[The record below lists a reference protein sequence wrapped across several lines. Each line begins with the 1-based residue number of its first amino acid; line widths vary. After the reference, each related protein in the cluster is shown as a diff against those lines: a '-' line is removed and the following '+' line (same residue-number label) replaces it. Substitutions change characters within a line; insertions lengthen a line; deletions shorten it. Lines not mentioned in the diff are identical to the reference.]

1 MSTPPQPAAAPA
13 PSRSRGGRAVL
24 FVAFTTVL
32 ALIAAG
38 IYLGVRSDSYE
49 ASADVLVAP
58 LATDDPEFQGLP
70 LIRESSD
77 GSRPVQT
84 AAGLLRG
91 AAIAD
96 LTATAL
102 GSDWTEQEVEDSVGV
117 APRGES
123 NLVAV
128 TAQSEDPDEAAEVA
142 NRYANAAL
150 QFRRRSIEP
159 ALEREI
165 RAVEAEAGGETSLQR
180 LRDAKENGDPTLS
193 ISSPARAPSASSL
206 PSPQLVLLAALI
218 VGILV
223 GVAGV
228 MIADVART
236 TPEAPQ
242 RTA

>member
-1 MSTPPQPAAAPA
+1 MTTPAQSPESAPA
-13 PSRSRGGRAVL
+13 DPPRRRRAVL
-24 FVAFTTVL
+24 FVVCTTVL
-32 ALIAAG
+32 ALVAAG
-38 IYLGVRSDSYE
+38 AYLGLRSEQYE

-102 GSDWTEQEVEDSVGV
+102 GSDWSEEEVEDAVGV

-128 TAQSEDPDEAAEVA
+128 TARSGDPDEAAEIA

-159 ALEREI
+159 AVEREI
-165 RAVEAEAGGETSLQR
+165 SAVEAEAGSETSLQR
-180 LRDAKENGDPTLS
+180 LRDVKDNGDPTLS
-193 ISSPARAPSASSL
+193 ISSPARPPSGSSL
-206 PSPQLVLLAALI
+206 PSAQLVLLAALV
-218 VGILV
+218 VGLLV

-228 MIADVART
+228 MIADVARVSPA
-236 TPEAPQ
+236 TPDP
-242 RTA
+242 TA

>member
-1 MSTPPQPAAAPA
+1 VSTPPQPAGAPA
-13 PSRSRGGRAVL
+13 PSPSGRRRAVL
-24 FVAFTTVL
+24 FVACTTIL
-32 ALIAAG
+32 ALVAAAA
-38 IYLGVRSDSYE
+38 YLGLRSERYE

-96 LTATAL
+96 LTADAL
-102 GSDWTEQEVEDSVGV
+102 GSDWSEEKVEDAVGV

-123 NLVAV
+123 NLVAI
-128 TAQSEDPDEAAEVA
+128 TAQSDDADEAAEVA

-159 ALEREI
+159 AVEREI
-165 RAVEAEAGGETSLQR
+165 RAVEAEAGSETSLQR
-180 LRDAKENGDPTLS
+180 LRDVKDNGDPTLS
-193 ISSPARAPSASSL
+193 ISSPAQPPSDSSL
-206 PSPQLVLLAALI
+206 PSAQLVLLAALI
-218 VGILV
+218 VGLLV

-228 MIADVART
+228 MIADVARVSPA
-236 TPEAPQ
+236 TPDP
-242 RTA
+242 T

>member
-1 MSTPPQPAAAPA
+1 MFHLKVKPNPPPRIGRVTP
-13 PSRSRGGRAVL
+13 GHAV
-24 FVAFTTVL
+24 
-32 ALIAAG
+32 
-38 IYLGVRSDSYE
+38 
-49 ASADVLVAP
+49 
-58 LATDDPEFQGLP
+58 
-70 LIRESSD
+70 ESSAIVTQPGID
-77 GSRPVQT
+77 IACKKHPPIRPS
-84 AAGLLRG
+84 
-91 AAIAD
+91 
-96 LTATAL
+96 
-102 GSDWTEQEVEDSVGV
+102 GSDWTQQEVEDAVGV

-165 RAVEAEAGGETSLQR
+165 RAVEAEAGGDTGLQR
-180 LRDAKENGDPTLS
+180 LRDAKENGDQTLS
-193 ISSPARAPSASSL
+193 ISSPARAPSSSSL
-206 PSPQLVLLAALI
+206 PSPPLVLLAALI

-242 RTA
+242 PTA

>member
-1 MSTPPQPAAAPA
+1 MSTPPQPAGAPA
-13 PSRSRGGRAVL
+13 PSPSGRRRAVL
-24 FVAFTTVL
+24 FVACTTIL
-32 ALIAAG
+32 ALVAAAA
-38 IYLGVRSDSYE
+38 YLGLRSERYE

-96 LTATAL
+96 LTADAL
-102 GSDWTEQEVEDSVGV
+102 GSDWSEEKVEDAVGV

-123 NLVAV
+123 NLVAI
-128 TAQSEDPDEAAEVA
+128 TAQSDDADEAAEVA

-159 ALEREI
+159 AVEREI
-165 RAVEAEAGGETSLQR
+165 RAVEAEAGSETSLQR
-180 LRDAKENGDPTLS
+180 LRDVKDNGDPTLS
-193 ISSPARAPSASSL
+193 ISSPAQPPSDSSL
-206 PSPQLVLLAALI
+206 PSAQLVLLAALI
-218 VGILV
+218 VGLLV

-228 MIADVART
+228 MIADVARVSPA
-236 TPEAPQ
+236 TPDP
-242 RTA
+242 T

>member
-1 MSTPPQPAAAPA
+1 MSTTPQPLGATA
-13 PSRSRGGRAVL
+13 PSHGRRRAIL
-24 FVAFTTVL
+24 LVACTTLL

-38 IYLGVRSDSYE
+38 LYLGLRSDRYE
-49 ASADVLVAP
+49 ASADILVAP

-91 AAIAD
+91 TAIAAQ
-96 LTATAL
+96 TATAL
-102 GSDWTEQEVEDSVGV
+102 GDEWTERKVEDAVGV

-123 NLVAV
+123 NLVAI
-128 TAQSEDPDEAAEVA
+128 TAQSGDPEEAAEVA

-165 RAVEAEAGGETSLQR
+165 RAVEAEAGSAASLQR
-180 LRDAKENGDPTLS
+180 LRDAKQNGDPTLS
-193 ISSPARAPSASSL
+193 ISSPARAPSDSSL
-206 PSPQLVLLAALI
+206 PSAALVLIAALV
-218 VGILV
+218 VGLLV
-223 GVAGV
+223 GVAGILV
-228 MIADVART
+228 ADVARAG
-236 TPEAPQ
+236 PEAP
-242 RTA
+242 RPAV

>member
-1 MSTPPQPAAAPA
+1 MSTPQTPAGAGAA
-13 PSRSRGGRAVL
+13 SRPRRGRAVL
-24 FVAFTTVL
+24 FVACTTAL
-32 ALIAAG
+32 ALIAAAV
-38 IYLGVRSDSYE
+38 YLGVRSERYE

-96 LTATAL
+96 LTAKAL
-102 GSDWTEQEVEDSVGV
+102 GSGWTQKKVEDEVGV

-128 TAQSEDPDEAAEVA
+128 TAQSADPDEAAEVA

-165 RAVEAEAGGETSLQR
+165 RAVEAEAGSATSLQR

-193 ISSPARAPSASSL
+193 ISSPARAPSGSSL
-206 PSPQLVLLAALI
+206 PSTKLVLLAALV
-218 VGILV
+218 VGLLLGI
-223 GVAGV
+223 AGV
-228 MIADVART
+228 MVADVARVS
-236 TPEAPQ
+236 PDAPQ
-242 RTA
+242 PTA

>member
-1 MSTPPQPAAAPA
+1 VGAAPPRPA
-13 PSRSRGGRAVL
+13 GRRRAVL
-24 FVAFTTVL
+24 FVACTTVL
-32 ALIAAG
+32 ALIAAAA
-38 IYLGVRSDSYE
+38 YLGLRSEQYE

-91 AAIAD
+91 AAIAN
-96 LTATAL
+96 LTAEAL
-102 GSDWTEQEVEDSVGV
+102 GSDWTEKKVDEAVGV

-123 NLVAV
+123 NLVAI
-128 TAQSEDPDEAAEVA
+128 TAQSEDPEEAAEVA

-165 RAVEAEAGGETSLQR
+165 RAVEAEAGSDTSLQR

-193 ISSPARAPSASSL
+193 ISSPARPPSASAL
-206 PSPQLVLLAALI
+206 PATKLVLLAALI
-218 VGILV
+218 VGLLV

-228 MIADVART
+228 MIADVARVS
-236 TPEAPQ
+236 PDAPQ
-242 RTA
+242 PTA